1 MKEDLKN
8 DALMHQKKRKKHKIK
23 LATISIILLV
33 IATIIIST
41 YFILT
46 KNEYNQYTEKAKV
59 NYKVNLKENEF
70 YQDNY
75 LDEKSTVIANL
86 IKDIDVE
93 FKYNLDL
100 DKNQDY
106 TYSYKIL
113 AKTNVKESKK
123 LTSIYE
129 TTEELVNKEEQE
141 SNDKNLEVNE
151 KITINY
157 DEYNEKINK
166 FVNLYH
172 LDNTTSTLDLEMY
185 LYAINKYDGTQINN
199 KSKII
204 TISIP
209 LTQRT
214 IDISIGADNV
224 QDDGKI
230 LSYRSEYQNIEYV
243 LIIGIVVAFIGLM
256 EFIRLIKYMIDTR
269 SAEKMYEQELRKIM
283 FNYKSYIQKANSE
296 IIETDYKIIQIN
308 TFDEILSLRD
318 TMQAPILMYAKDGE
332 QRTKFIIINEGILYM
347 YILGAK
353 EIRNELRAKSAEL
366 KRKKED
372 AKKK

>member
-1 MKEDLKN
+1 MKEDLKKY
-8 DALMHQKKRKKHKIK
+8 ALMHQKKRKKHKIK

-296 IIETDYKIIQIN
+296 IIETDNKIIQIN

-372 AKKK
+372 GKKK

>member
-1 MKEDLKN
+1 MLLYHLI
-8 DALMHQKKRKKHKIK
+8 ALH
-23 LATISIILLV
+23 
-33 IATIIIST
+33 
-41 YFILT
+41 
-46 KNEYNQYTEKAKV
+46 
-59 NYKVNLKENEF
+59 
-70 YQDNY
+70 
-75 LDEKSTVIANL
+75 
-86 IKDIDVE
+86 
-93 FKYNLDL
+93 
-100 DKNQDY
+100 
-106 TYSYKIL
+106 
-113 AKTNVKESKK
+113 
-123 LTSIYE
+123 
-129 TTEELVNKEEQE
+129 
-141 SNDKNLEVNE
+141 
-151 KITINY
+151 
-157 DEYNEKINK
+157 
-166 FVNLYH
+166 LYH